1 MLDRLSATHPSL
13 VAEVVPKRVDLL
25 QLTEV
30 LQRLVREGVSIRDLK
45 SVLEALAEWGRVQS
59 DPIELAELVRGSLS
73 RQICFPLAQEDGT
86 LLVHTVDGEIQQAI
100 RESIRR
106 TEAGSYLG
114 LPPDM
119 QDEILAATR
128 RSVTATDR
136 AVNSRSSVVLPPVL
150 LVDPDVR
157 PHLRSLL
164 EHEFPHV
171 AVLSMRELPSELVL
185 RSVGTI
191 TVTGDPI
198 QLEH

>member
-1 MLDRLSATHPSL
+1 
-13 VAEVVPKRVDLL
+13 VE
-25 QLTEV
+25 
-30 LQRLVREGVSIRDLK
+30 
-45 SVLEALAEWGRVQS
+45 S
-59 DPIELAELVRGSLS
+59 DPIELTELVRGNLS
-73 RQICFPLAQEDGT
+73 RQICFPLAHEEGT

-106 TEAGSYLG
+106 TETGSYLG

-128 RSVTATDR
+128 RAVSATSGAAPKTSPAGTARGTESVASGTTTALSRAVTAR
-136 AVNSRSSVVLPPVL
+136 GGAASPSSEAVSPVL

-164 EHEFPHV
+164 EHEFPHIV
-171 AVLSMRELPSELVL
+171 VLSMRELPPELL
-185 RSVGTI
+185 LGSIGTI

-198 QLEH
+198 LLDD